1 MRLFITVG
9 QIAFLP
15 CAAQRGFGVKAFVSI
30 AGGPFVFLLCFAFC
44 RTWRQMLSP
53 ALSRLHANK
62 HTQHHKA
69 CNPIYKETLDKLCVF
84 VGSTKL
90 CWSIVD
96 SVKGDLVLDEVHQ
109 KRVFRPTP
117 CTLCTLYST
126 VRCISEPDI
135 GEDRETWDTILQSP
149 FDHTLCFTVMPFH
162 YIKVC
167 TILVGCNGK
176 LIFPPAEKTFKT
188 WRTGTY
194 QGEVGQS
201 MW

>member
-30 AGGPFVFLLCFAFC
+30 AGEPFVFLLCFAFC

-53 ALSRLHANK
+53 ALSMLHANK

-69 CNPIYKETLDKLCVF
+69 CNPIYKETLDNLCVF

-96 SVKGDLVLDEVHQ
+96 SVKGDLVSDEVHLE
-109 KRVFRPTP
+109 RVFTQ
-117 CTLCTLYST
+117 TLCKTSAFKYHVT
-126 VRCISEPDI
+126 WYIVRHDVFLSPMYTSREPKID
-135 GEDRETWDTILQSP
+135 GLS
-149 FDHTLCFTVMPFH
+149 
-162 YIKVC
+162 
-167 TILVGCNGK
+167 
-176 LIFPPAEKTFKT
+176 
-188 WRTGTY
+188 
-194 QGEVGQS
+194 
-201 MW
+201 